1 MQLLKAKTGKIIHHA
16 ANPDYTGDVGVCPC
30 GKGRM
35 IPKIDEETAAQTIE
49 KGGAYCEATLAAMEP
64 DSATSDETRW
74 VTEPK
79 TLADL
84 SPADIKAIKDSA
96 TDQLHAYQRIVGDHA
111 KKVRGYRLQHKAK
124 KPKRQRTRSAKR
136 GASWGVHRPH
146 ARIAGLPKAP
156 ASLYTHRAFLDPNG
170 IMSHQPIGGG
180 KLVLSRPCDRSAVR
194 LAMSLKNP
202 PALPEQEMEFC

>member
-35 IPKIDEETAAQTIE
+35 IPKIDEETAAQTID

-79 TLADL
+79 TLDSLSQADL
-84 SPADIKAIKDSA
+84 EAINAVA
-96 TDQLHAYQRIVGDHA
+96 TDQLHAYQRISNDT
-111 KKVRGYRLQHKAK
+111 KRVRGQRIHVKPRKA
-124 KPKRQRTRSAKR
+124 KRQRTRSAKR
-136 GASWGVHRPH
+136 GATWGVNHG
-146 ARIAGLPKAP
+146 RISGCKMAP
-156 ASLYTHRAFLDPNG
+156 ASLYTHRAYLDKLG
-170 IMSHQPIGGG
+170 GFMLRQPIGGG
-180 KLVLSRPCDRSAVR
+180 DMVPARSKDRIA
-194 LAMSLKNP
+194 LKAGAN
-202 PALPEQEMEFC
+202 A